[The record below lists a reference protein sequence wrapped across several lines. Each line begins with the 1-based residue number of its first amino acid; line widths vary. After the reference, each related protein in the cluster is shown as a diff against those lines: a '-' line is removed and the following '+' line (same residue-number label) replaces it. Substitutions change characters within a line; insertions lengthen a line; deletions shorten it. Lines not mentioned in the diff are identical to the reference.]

1 MKHQLCIYIYIMLI
15 INDVLQNCFWY
26 KFIRTITVQK
36 DVFNKLTLN
45 LELYIYIYIFLNYL
59 IRFTLE
65 KGVIILSEYMQE
77 GLRKPKVS
85 TVTQI
90 FHKGCKAKH
99 IKVKKR
105 KTQLWKPINLSVKI
119 IKFHNKK
126 SKDQG
131 YQIVWFQLTTHWPWQ
146 CYLPWN
152 NMSII
157 SVDLETRDQRI
168 TNISSYQKEK
178 ANCYTNILHKI

>member
-45 LELYIYIYIFLNYL
+45 SELYIYIYIFKLFNKIY
-59 IRFTLE
+59 IRE
-65 KGVIILSEYMQE
+65 GVITLSEYMQE

-99 IKVKKR
+99 IKVKKKKNTIV
-105 KTQLWKPINLSVKI
+105 KT
-119 IKFHNKK
+119 
-126 SKDQG
+126 
-131 YQIVWFQLTTHWPWQ
+131 Y
-146 CYLPWN
+146 
-152 NMSII
+152 
-157 SVDLETRDQRI
+157 
-168 TNISSYQKEK
+168 
-178 ANCYTNILHKI
+178 